1 MVEIQELK
9 KVPLK
14 TIVEEL
20 KPMVILK
27 AKSAEEIEK
36 QFPAYS
42 ENYVIRNGYSLNS
55 RHYLVLER
63 R

>member
-1 MVEIQELK
+1 MLEAKDLK
-9 KVPLK
+9 EVPLK
-14 TIVEEL
+14 KIVEEL

-36 QFPAYS
+36 QFLAYS
-42 ENYVIRNGYSLNS
+42 KNYVIKSGYSLNS
-55 RHYLVLER
+55 RHYLILER